1 MSDVHRLEDD
11 AQRYVAE
18 VLATH
23 GPQDLDALV
32 DNYVPPKP
40 NDMADIK
47 AGLRDGSAAV
57 SNFDAKSWLIEEAI
71 AEVNRVNDNY
81 EVGDEWIEEVI
92 SLDKYDPANHQ
103 YGQYR
108 LADGVDADKLV
119 DRHREPLIPKSPL
132 PDLYDPETGAWRTNS
147 RTVDLAKRAK
157 LRESMEKLGWQPHLP
172 GIKDEFGVTIVGHA
186 REALAEALGIEPVF
200 KVVTFGVGPAA
211 TAAKVALDIASNTGG
226 ENISPADRKKIAKDL
241 YGDGTTFSMDE
252 IGKMLKVATSTVS
265 RDLRGFADAKPPAE
279 HGGRPRKG
287 DKESEPQPEPTP
299 KLTVVPEPE
308 PEPVGLDQPE
318 PEDIDV
324 ESDMKEMTTTAQRT
338 HRADGQRPHRA
349 DARQDRLRTRRDC
362 GLRHEARRRRQG
374 QAVRRAPRFPQG
386 HQ

>member
-103 YGQYR
+103 VR
-108 LADGVDADKLV
+108 
-119 DRHREPLIPKSPL
+119 
-132 PDLYDPETGAWRTNS
+132 
-147 RTVDLAKRAK
+147 
-157 LRESMEKLGWQPHLP
+157 
-172 GIKDEFGVTIVGHA
+172 
-186 REALAEALGIEPVF
+186 PV
-200 KVVTFGVGPAA
+200 PA
-211 TAAKVALDIASNTGG
+211 
-226 ENISPADRKKIAKDL
+226 
-241 YGDGTTFSMDE
+241 
-252 IGKMLKVATSTVS
+252 
-265 RDLRGFADAKPPAE
+265 
-279 HGGRPRKG
+279 GRR
-287 DKESEPQPEPTP
+287 S
-299 KLTVVPEPE
+299 
-308 PEPVGLDQPE
+308 
-318 PEDIDV
+318 
-324 ESDMKEMTTTAQRT
+324 
-338 HRADGQRPHRA
+338 
-349 DARQDRLRTRRDC
+349 
-362 GLRHEARRRRQG
+362 RRRQACG
-374 QAVRRAPRFPQG
+374 PSR
-386 HQ
+386 